1 MLDKRK
7 AVDKEIKHAHIHT
20 SCDALTQ
27 EGSIYEIK
35 GYV

>member
-1 MLDKRK
+1 MLDKWK
-7 AVDKEIKHAHIHT
+7 AGGNVIKHTHIHT

-35 GYV
+35 RYV